1 MKILVLGR
9 QYIAKSEDII
19 QGLQDLGH
27 TVHYILFPSLQYPK
41 AYYNTHTGEI
51 AKPIYKSKLS
61 YYRVHYN
68 NIRTILKSSQFKQ
81 DYDYILAIDW
91 FEANI
96 ALSLR
101 KYFPK
106 TKIIY
111 YAYDY
116 YFYNNIFS
124 SRYLINQIEKSAYMK
139 SDIVWAVNQQ
149 IIEEHKKRNYN
160 RDKVF
165 TIPLGI
171 KSKYIIDYKPNSKQI
186 LFMGNFKEGHNL
198 RLLVNTFAKL
208 PADYHLHLIGQGNMY
223 AEIENLIQD
232 LGVAN
237 ITLYGF
243 KTEQEIIDIIV
254 QNKISYGIAIYENT
268 QEILCADPG
277 KIKDYLALG
286 LPIITTN
293 NHSMSQDIQKFN
305 LGVVLE
311 NINNNLENYI
321 LNLDSKDL
329 QIIKSNIRDYIQNHS
344 YQGILFQALSKI

>member
-19 QGLQDLGH
+19 QGLQELGH
-27 TVHYILFPSLQYPK
+27 TMHYLLFPSLQYPK
-41 AYYNTHTGEI
+41 AYYNTHKGEI
-51 AKPIYKSKLS
+51 DRPIYKSKIS
-61 YYRVHYN
+61 YYYSHYHK
-68 NIRTILKSSQFKQ
+68 IRTILKSSQFDK

-101 KYFPK
+101 EYFPK

-116 YFYNNIFS
+116 YFHNNIFS
-124 SRYLINQIEKSAYMK
+124 SRYLINKIEQSAYMR

-149 IIEEHKKRNYN
+149 IIGEHKKRSLN

-171 KSKYIIDYKPNSKQI
+171 KSKNIPEYRPNPKQI

-208 PADYHLHLIGQGNMY
+208 PVDYHLHLIGQGNLY
-223 AEIENLIQD
+223 AEIDNLIRD
-232 LGVAN
+232 LGATN

-243 KTEQEIIDIIV
+243 KTEQETIDIIV
-254 QNKISYGIAIYENT
+254 KNKISYGIALYENT
-268 QEILCADPG
+268 REILCADPG

-286 LPIITTN
+286 LPVITTSYPSISKDIEEYN
-293 NHSMSQDIQKFN
+293 IGVVLKDINMNIEKYIMNLNDQDIQTF
-305 LGVVLE
+305 
-311 NINNNLENYI
+311 
-321 LNLDSKDL
+321 
-329 QIIKSNIRDYIQNHS
+329 KSNIKNYIQNHS
-344 YQGILFQALSKI
+344 YQGILSESLSKI

>member
-19 QGLQDLGH
+19 QSLQDLGH
-27 TVHYILFPSLQYPK
+27 TVHYLLFPSLQYPK
-41 AYYNTHTGEI
+41 AYYNTHKGEI
-51 AKPIYKSKLS
+51 DRPIYKSKIS
-61 YYRVHYN
+61 YYYSHYN
-68 NIRTILKSSQFKQ
+68 NIRTILKSSKFST

-96 ALSLR
+96 ALSLK

-124 SRYLINQIEKSAYMK
+124 SRYLINKIEQSAYMN

-149 IIEEHKKRNYN
+149 IIEEHKKKNYN

-165 TIPLGI
+165 TFPLGI
-171 KSKYIIDYKPNSKQI
+171 KSKNIPEYKPNPKQI

-208 PADYHLHLIGQGNMY
+208 PVDYHLHLIGQGNMY
-223 AEIENLIQD
+223 NEIENLIQD
-232 LGVAN
+232 LGATN

-243 KTEQEIIDIIV
+243 KTEKETIDIIV
-254 QNKISYGIAIYENT
+254 KNQISYGIALYENT

-286 LPIITTN
+286 LPVITTN
-293 NHSMSQDIQKFN
+293 NHSMSQEIKEYN
-305 LGVVLE
+305 LGVVLQDINM
-311 NINNNLENYI
+311 NIEKYIMNLNDQDI
-321 LNLDSKDL
+321 QTFKSS
-329 QIIKSNIRDYIQNHS
+329 IKDYIKNHS
-344 YQGILFQALSKI
+344 YQVILSEALSKI